1 MATHVSAPTY
11 RLRALDRAI
20 VRRAL
25 AVFVGAHGLAHLA
38 GTSDVFSRA
47 AHGRSVSYLAGNWTV
62 SNPTTLRAVG
72 VLWGVM
78 ALAFLITAAFIWA
91 GRPPW
96 PRLLWWVSLA
106 SLMVVLIALW
116 ASIVGVF
123 IDIALL
129 AIAWRARLV
138 RAPRASM
145 IMSS

>member
-1 MATHVSAPTY
+1 M
-11 RLRALDRAI
+11 
-20 VRRAL
+20 
-25 AVFVGAHGLAHLA
+25 
-38 GTSDVFSRA
+38 
-47 AHGRSVSYLAGNWTV
+47 
-62 SNPTTLRAVG
+62 SNPTTLRALG

-106 SLMVVLIALW
+106 SLLVVLIALW
-116 ASIVGVF
+116 ASIVAVF

-129 AIAWRARLV
+129 ASAWRARLV
-138 RAPRASM
+138 PAPRASM